1 MGRTN
6 PTKVRRHVSGNLN
19 FNVIWDP
26 SLARRRKKSLNHL
39 DDARPTRNRII
50 RPDFDK
56 TRFSQSAG
64 EDISI
69 NARFEPELN
78 SFGQRFKR
86 LFFCL
91 ALAENIKRNATRYPP
106 VTVFFC
112 GSFKFLLLTLILKR
126 RNLNFGP
133 T

>member
-69 NARFEPELN
+69 NARFEPELTLGRP
-78 SFGQRFKR
+78 S
-86 LFFCL
+86 
-91 ALAENIKRNATRYPP
+91 NIICAAGAIIRPIICT
-106 VTVFFC
+106 C
-112 GSFKFLLLTLILKR
+112 GWC
-126 RNLNFGP
+126 
-133 T
+133 